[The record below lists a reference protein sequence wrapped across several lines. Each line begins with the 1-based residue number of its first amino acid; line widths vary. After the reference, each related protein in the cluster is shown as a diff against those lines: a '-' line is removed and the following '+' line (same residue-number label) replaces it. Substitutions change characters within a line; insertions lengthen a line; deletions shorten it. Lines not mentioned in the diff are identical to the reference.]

1 MDTVH
6 KKILTARIL
15 APYQHA
21 ISCCEAKEILTYRLK
36 INFIDH
42 MLHCALYMIDM
53 CKLSL
58 VELISPVNGKVRA
71 HYMFC

>member
-6 KKILTARIL
+6 KNISTTNIF

-21 ISCCEAKEILTYRLK
+21 ISCCEAKEISTYKLK

-42 MLHCALYMIDM
+42 MLHYALYTID
-53 CKLSL
+53 L
-58 VELISPVNGKVRA
+58 VSYHLWNS
-71 HYMFC
+71 